1 MIECT
6 GDIIVSTG
14 RYTLCY
20 VHGQLEQVGLADKH
34 MYTHTHTD
42 THWARPAADSLV
54 SLCVVSV
61 CTKTLLNVVGGANQT
76 TVKYIMH

>member
-1 MIECT
+1 M
-6 GDIIVSTG
+6 GV
-14 RYTLCY
+14 
-20 VHGQLEQVGLADKH
+20 V
-34 MYTHTHTD
+34 HTHVHTH

>member
-1 MIECT
+1 MNHREQ
-6 GDIIVSTG
+6 GGGLGG
-14 RYTLCY
+14 RCP
-20 VHGQLEQVGLADKH
+20 H